1 MCVPTATLTR
11 RFLCAGTCT
20 VSVQLVADERQ
31 RARGWLDQNG
41 LQLMSVR
48 DVDFTCRKSSC
59 QLEVRAELQS
69 FAALIHLSIGVY

>member
-1 MCVPTATLTR
+1 MCVPTATLTPFFMCR
-11 RFLCAGTCT
+11 YMYSQCT
-20 VSVQLVADERQ
+20 VGADERQ